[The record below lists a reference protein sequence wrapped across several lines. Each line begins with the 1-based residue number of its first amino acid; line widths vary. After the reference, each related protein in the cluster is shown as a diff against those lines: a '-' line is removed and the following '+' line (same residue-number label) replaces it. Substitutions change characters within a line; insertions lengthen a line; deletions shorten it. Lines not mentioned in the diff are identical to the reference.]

1 MRGFTLL
8 ELLTTIAVL
17 AVLAGLGGPALHG
30 LVLDARRTASVNAM
44 VGAVQVARSEAVRRN
59 VPVTLCKTLDHRGCA
74 GRSDDWSAG
83 WLVFVPANPLQ
94 PTRLEDPEH
103 ILVAHQSGFDGR
115 ISANRE
121 AFVFHSGGSRSTN
134 GTVMF
139 CDVRGAPRARAVI
152 ISTTGRPRSS
162 PYSAAGTPLP
172 C

>member
-8 ELLTTIAVL
+8 ELLTTVVVL
-17 AVLAGLGGPALHG
+17 AILAGLGGPALHS
-30 LVLDARRTASVNAM
+30 LVLDARRTAGVNAF
-44 VGAVQVARSEAVRRN
+44 VGAVQLARSEAVKRN
-59 VPVTLCKTLDHRGCA
+59 APVTLCKTIDHRQCA
-74 GRSDDWSAG
+74 DRGDDWSMG
-83 WLVFVPANPLQ
+83 WLVFVPRNPLQ
-94 PTRLEDPEH
+94 PTRLDDPEH
-103 ILVAHQSGFDGR
+103 ILIAHQSSFDGR

-139 CDVRGAPRARAVI
+139 CDTRGAPRARAVI

>member
-8 ELLTTIAVL
+8 EMLTTVAVL
-17 AVLAGLGGPALHG
+17 AVLAALGGPALHG
-30 LVLDARRTASVNAM
+30 LVLDARRTAGVNAF
-44 VGAVQVARSEAVRRN
+44 VGSVQIARSEAIKRN
-59 VPVTLCKTLDHRGCA
+59 APVTLCKTTDHQQCA
-74 GRSDDWSAG
+74 GSGADWSAG
-83 WLVFVPANPLQ
+83 WLVFVPGNPLQ
-94 PTRLEDPEH
+94 PTTLDDPQR
-103 ILVAHQSGFDGR
+103 ILVARQSKFDGR

-139 CDVRGAPRARAVI
+139 CDARGPASARAII

-162 PYSAAGTPLP
+162 AYSAGGTLLP